1 MFIAHKSRSG
11 WVKQFVK
18 VTKKADLLILEKH
31 LGISTLVFIFTI
43 SNFPV

>member
-1 MFIAHKSRSG
+1 MFVGHKSRSG

-18 VTKKADLLILEKH
+18 VIKKADLLILEKP

-43 SNFPV
+43 CNFPV